1 MIRGEVTPN
10 REAVINL
17 RVRNIAGLEIEIQAV
32 VDTGFTDYI
41 SLPPDMVDA
50 LNLPWLYEVPMF
62 LAGDVRVPFDAH
74 TGWLGWDG
82 EWREVEV
89 LKADGDPLIGMSL
102 LLGYRLCLDVLDGGP
117 VTIEKL

>member
-1 MIRGEVTPN
+1 MIRGEVTSA
-10 REAVINL
+10 REAVITL
-17 RVRNIAGLEIEIQAV
+17 RVRKVAGLETEIQAV

-41 SLPPDMVDA
+41 SLPPDIVEA
-50 LNLPWLYEVPMF
+50 LNLPWLYEVPML

-74 TGWLGWDG
+74 TGWLEWDG